1 MLPYQSANL
10 EENSRRIAIIGLG
23 GAGANILSCFA
34 GQTNAGIKLC
44 TLSLDERIGR
54 ASAAGTFIQLG
65 AASNHG
71 FGSGGDPAIG
81 AQAARESEAAIV
93 EHLKGHDLLV
103 LITGLGG
110 GTGSGAA
117 PIIARLARE
126 LGLFLVVVATM
137 PFAFE
142 GRRRRQQAET
152 ALRDLEISANVLLC
166 FENDHMSN
174 LIAPNKG
181 VHDAFGEADQLL
193 AKATAAVPMLAASP
207 GLINLGLDELTQA
220 LRGKNSR
227 CIFGSGSARG
237 GERALRAAERALES
251 PLLSHS
257 NALSYAETAIVHIA
271 GNETLTIEEIRTAM
285 DAIQAKLRPG
295 VNILF
300 GAAVKP
306 RLNDELRITILSSV
320 EPERMPAS
328 TPEPESALHTE
339 PETPPAPVDEPET
352 TPEPELPEEPE
363 PQAETAPIIEETPID
378 DAQPAVEPPPAE
390 PTPEPE
396 PEKEEK
402 LPAEMPA
409 VEKQTSEPEPPVQIE
424 PQKTPVPPK
433 KHEPAPAAKPE
444 PVARPAIKTPARAQQ
459 VQGSLLPADF
469 KFPEAPPI
477 APEEEPLP
485 EPEQPIDLPLS
496 PELPFTE
503 TPIVKQP
510 ELNLPHA
517 NHYGVDEP
525 NMLDG
530 EDLDIPPA
538 LRGKQWDDQFPG

>member
-10 EENSRRIAIIGLG
+10 EENSRNIAIIGLG

-93 EHLKGHDLLV
+93 DHLKGHDLLV

-117 PIIARLARE
+117 PIVARLARE
-126 LGLFLVVVATM
+126 LGIFLVVVATM
-137 PFAFE
+137 PFTFE

-152 ALRDLEISANVLLC
+152 ALRELEISANVLLC
-166 FENDHMSN
+166 FENDHMST

-181 VHDAFGEADQLL
+181 VHDAFSEADQLL

-237 GERALRAAERALES
+237 SERATRAAERALES
-251 PLLSHS
+251 PLLAHN
-257 NALSYAETAIVHIA
+257 NALACAETAIVHIA
-271 GNETLTIEEIRTAM
+271 GNETLTLEEIRTAM

-306 RLNDELRITILSSV
+306 RLNDELRITILSSI
-320 EPERMPAS
+320 EPERIPA
-328 TPEPESALHTE
+328 PEPAPEQPAE
-339 PETPPAPVDEPET
+339 PETPPAPIDEPE
-352 TPEPELPEEPE
+352 PMPELPAEPA
-363 PQAETAPIIEETPID
+363 PQAETMPAIAETPAE
-378 DAQPAVEPPPAE
+378 DATSTDAPPATE
-390 PTPEPE
+390 PAPE

-402 LPAEMPA
+402 QPVESPTA
-409 VEKQTSEPEPPVQIE
+409 EKQAAEPETPVQPE
-424 PQKTPVPPK
+424 PEQNPVSAKKT
-433 KHEPAPAAKPE
+433 EPAPAAKPA
-444 PVARPAIKTPARAQQ
+444 PVAAPAVKTPARAQQ

-469 KFPEAPPI
+469 KFPAAPAA

-485 EPEQPIDLPLS
+485 EPEAPIDLPLS
-496 PELPFTE
+496 PELPFTD

-510 ELNLPHA
+510 ELNLPNA
-517 NHYGVDEP
+517 AAYGLDEP
-525 NMLDG
+525 NILDG

>member
-10 EENSRRIAIIGLG
+10 EENNRHIAIIGLG

-137 PFAFE
+137 PFTFE

-237 GERALRAAERALES
+237 SERALRAAERALES
-251 PLLSHS
+251 PLLSHN
-257 NALSYAETAIVHIA
+257 NALNYTETAIVHIA
-271 GNETLTIEEIRTAM
+271 GNETLTLEEIRTAM
-285 DAIQAKLRPG
+285 DAIHAKLRPG
-295 VNILF
+295 ANILF

-306 RLNDELRITILSSV
+306 RLNDELRITILSSI
-320 EPERMPAS
+320 EPERMPA
-328 TPEPESALHTE
+328 PEPEQHTE
-339 PETPPAPVDEPET
+339 PETPAAPVDEPEAT
-352 TPEPELPEEPE
+352 SEPEITEKPAPQVEE
-363 PQAETAPIIEETPID
+363 ASAIEETPID
-378 DAQPAVEPPPAE
+378 DAKPAVAPIPAE
-390 PTPEPE
+390 PAPEI
-396 PEKEEK
+396 EKEEK
-402 LPAEMPA
+402 QPAEQPID
-409 VEKQTSEPEPPVQIE
+409 EKQTLEPEQAVQPE

-433 KHEPAPAAKPE
+433 TADPAPVAKPA
-444 PVARPAIKTPARAQQ
+444 PVARPALKTPTRAQQ

-469 KFPEAPPI
+469 KFPEAPPS
-477 APEEEPLP
+477 APEEEELLP

-496 PELPFTE
+496 PELPFTD

-510 ELNLPHA
+510 ELNLPNA
-517 NHYGVDEP
+517 NHYGLDEP